1 LQLSSSPY
9 TVLSSPLLLE
19 TQQKALTDL
28 IVVVDVP
35 EQVQLQRTT
44 RRDDNDEAQV
54 RRIMA
59 AQMNREDRLA
69 KADVVIDNSESLAKL
84 ELAVNKL
91 HEELLL
97 RSAPQ
102 A

>member
-1 LQLSSSPY
+1 MVERRAEL
-9 TVLSSPLLLE
+9 V
-19 TQQKALTDL
+19 
-28 IVVVDVP
+28 VVVDVP

-44 RRDDNDEAQV
+44 QRDDNDEAQV

-59 AQMNREDRLA
+59 AQMSRQDRLA
-69 KADVVIDNSESLAKL
+69 KADTVIDNSRSLAEL

-97 RSAPQ
+97 RSAPAKAKSPHLQ
-102 A
+102 